1 MKRRQYTEEFK
12 RDALELVKLNGS
24 LKGTAREL
32 GIDDRTLRRWAQQRN
47 KPTSVSGL
55 KQAEKLEK
63 DDLIRRQHKQI
74 RVASAKLV
82 KFLTPPAEKLKYQYI
97 EQHRSG
103 LGFRSDL

>member
-55 KQAEKLEK
+55 KQAERLEK
-63 DDLIRRQHKQI
+63 DDLIRRQNKQI
-74 RVASAKLV
+74 RELQKQVD
-82 KFLTPPAEKLKYQYI
+82 FLTKATVFFC
-97 EQHRSG
+97 QHR
-103 LGFRSDL
+103 DQ